1 MEKSEI
7 KGFIAKRCAKELK
20 DGDVVNLGIGLPTL
34 IPHYLPEGVELI
46 IHAELGIVSAGKA
59 PKEGDENYD
68 PYHVVDAGG
77 SPASVAY
84 GGGFIDSAS
93 NFGLIRGGHVDACF
107 LGALEV
113 DAEGNLANW
122 IIPGKKMPWRLY
134 DENGQAQCDLI
145 AMDGEVI
152 EAGKPITM
160 VNLDSDAI
168 ERTITFTPTA
178 VKPLL
183 VPHILGGQL
192 AIELPSIAEKKAYIA
207 KQLTEETWESELRLE
222 CPHKHYVNM
231 TPAVAE
237 CRARMYAELHGG
249 KV

>member
-7 KGFIAKRCAKELK
+7 KGFIAKRCAKELI

-46 IHAELGIVSAGKA
+46 IHAELGIVSAGKS
-59 PKEGDENYD
+59 PKEGDDNYD

-77 SPASVAY
+77 SPSSVAF

-113 DAEGNLANW
+113 DAQGNLANW

-152 EAGKPITM
+152 EAGKPVTM

-168 ERTITFTPTA
+168 ERTVTFVPTR
-178 VKPLL
+178 VKQLL
-183 VPHILGGQL
+183 VPHILHGEL

-207 KQLTEETWESELRLE
+207 KQLTEETWESELRIE
-222 CPHKHYVNM
+222 MPHKHYVNM
-231 TPAVAE
+231 TPAVAD
-237 CRARMYAELHGG
+237 CRSRMYAELHGG